1 MSSEEIAKVAKIAFE
16 ESQLIPSTERI
27 KALETIRQ
35 QLELQK
41 KEILAANAED
51 LKVCGICSQVV
62 EMLIIIIGSP
72 T

>member
-51 LKVCGICSQVV
+51 LKVCVVSVRKLLKCS
-62 EMLIIIIGSP
+62 SSS
-72 T
+72 